1 MIDWEK
7 LEQCAKQV
15 CNPRQLSKNS
25 YAASVGAA
33 IVTDRGNIYTG
44 VCIDTPCSMGFCA
57 EHAAAA
63 AMVAAG
69 ESRIVKL
76 VAWKEAEGPV
86 PPCGRCRELL
96 YQLNHENLACE
107 VLLPGGVK
115 TLAQLLPDRWN

>member
-76 VAWKEAEGPV
+76 VAWKEGEGPV

>member
-76 VAWKEAEGPV
+76 VAWKKAEGPV

-115 TLAQLLPDRWN
+115 TLDQLLPDRWN